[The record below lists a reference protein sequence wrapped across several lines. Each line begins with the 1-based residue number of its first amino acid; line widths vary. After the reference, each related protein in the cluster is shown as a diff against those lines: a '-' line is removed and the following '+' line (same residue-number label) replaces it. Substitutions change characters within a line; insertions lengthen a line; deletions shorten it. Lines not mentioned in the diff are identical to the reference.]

1 MNVFN
6 FIGRVGR
13 DAETRYLP
21 NGDAITTW
29 SVAVDSGYGDKKKTS
44 WAKCTLWG
52 KRAESLA
59 QYIRKGDRI
68 GVTGEVSLEE
78 WDGKDGKQSQIAVR
92 VGDVTLLG
100 EKRDEESQR
109 AAQPTP
115 RAKQSADDFEDS
127 IPF

>member
-21 NGDAITTW
+21 SGEAVATW

-44 WAKCTLWG
+44 WVKCTLWG

-68 GVTGEVSLEE
+68 GVTGEASLEE
-78 WDGKDGKQSQIAVR
+78 WTNKDGEKQASIAVR
-92 VGDVTLLG
+92 VADVSLLG
-100 EKRDEESQR
+100 DKREESPKP
-109 AAQPTP
+109 AQPAP

>member
-21 NGDAITTW
+21 NGEAVATW

-44 WAKCTLWG
+44 WVKCTLWG

-78 WDGKDGKQSQIAVR
+78 WTNKDGEKQASIAVR
-92 VGDVTLLG
+92 VADVSLLG
-100 EKRDEESQR
+100 DKREESPKP
-109 AAQPTP
+109 AQPTP